1 MAGYE
6 RLLLPT
12 DFSAPSLAGL
22 ARGLDLARGF
32 GARVMLLFVVE
43 KSFFAPLSMIHQA
56 PVTFGGEGD
65 LLGEAVEDGEKRLKR
80 LQEEHA
86 QGLVCETKVT
96 VAATAAAGI
105 LEQAERFRPDLIVVA
120 SHGRSGVLHLLL
132 GSTSERVVRHAKT
145 HVLVV
150 RGPEGA

>member
-6 RLLLPT
+6 RVLLPT
-12 DFSAPSLAGL
+12 DFSAPSLVGL
-22 ARGLDLARGF
+22 ARGADLARTF

-43 KSFFAPLSMIHQA
+43 KSFFAPLSMVHQA

-65 LLGEAVEDGEKRLKR
+65 LLGEAVEDGENRLKKLR
-80 LQEEHA
+80 AEHCE
-86 QGLVCETKVT
+86 GLPCETKVA

-105 LEQAERFRPDLIVVA
+105 LEQCEKFRPDLIVMA

-132 GSTSERVVRHAKT
+132 GSTTERVVRHTKS

-150 RGPEGA
+150 REEA

>member
-1 MAGYE
+1 MAGYA

-12 DFSAPSLAGL
+12 DFSAPSLVGLVRGAEL
-22 ARGLDLARGF
+22 ARTF

-43 KSFFAPLSMIHQA
+43 KSFFAPLSMVHQA

-65 LLGEAVEDGEKRLKR
+65 LLGEAVEDGEKRLKK
-80 LQEEHA
+80 LQAEHCA
-86 QGLVCETKVT
+86 GLASETKVA

-105 LEQAERFRPDLIVVA
+105 LEQSEKFLPDLIVVA
-120 SHGRSGVLHLLL
+120 SHGRSGVMHLLL
-132 GSTSERVVRHAKT
+132 GSTTERVVRHAKT

-150 RGPEGA
+150 REG